1 MKPDNS
7 GLRAKIMGTGSCL
20 PEKILTNHDIEKIVD
35 TSSDWI
41 IDRTGI
47 SSRRIAA
54 DDEAA
59 SDLALVASE
68 LALEAA
74 GVSPEELDLILV
86 GTFTPDSPF
95 PTVGNILQAR
105 LGAVNAVGFD
115 VSATCSGF
123 LYVLSI
129 VDAYVRSGRYKKI
142 LAVGVD
148 VLSKVLDW
156 TDRGTCILF
165 GDGAGAAVIEPSV
178 NSSGII
184 DVGIGSDGTLG
195 DILYLPGGGSRIP
208 ASNESVANRDHF
220 IKMNGNEVFK
230 VAVKT
235 MERISIEILEKN
247 NIEPSDISIMIPH
260 QANVRIIQAVAKRLD
275 MPMDKV
281 FINLDKYGNTSA
293 GTIPI
298 AIDEAVREGRL
309 KEGDIILMAAFGG
322 GLTWASALY
331 RW

>member
-1 MKPDNS
+1 MSQNNNN
-7 GLRAKIMGTGSCL
+7 LRAKIIGTGSCL
-20 PEKILTNHDIEKIVD
+20 PEKVMTNFDIEKLVD
-35 TSSDWI
+35 TNNDWI
-41 IDRTGI
+41 IERTGI
-47 SSRRIAA
+47 SSRRIASKE
-54 DDEAA
+54 EAA
-59 SDLALVASE
+59 SDFAFVASQR
-68 LALEAA
+68 ALESA
-74 GVSPEELDLILV
+74 GVKAEELDLILV
-86 GTFTPDSPF
+86 GTFTGDSPF

-148 VLSKVLDW
+148 ALSKVLDW

-165 GDGAGAAVIEPSV
+165 GDGAGAAVIEPSE
-178 NSSGII
+178 NSSGLI
-184 DVGIGSDGTLG
+184 DVNIGSDGTLG

-208 ASNESVANRDHF
+208 ASKESVERGDHF

-235 MERISIEILEKN
+235 MERISIEILENN
-247 NIEPSDISIMIPH
+247 NIDPSEVSIMVPH
-260 QANVRIIQAVAKRLD
+260 QANVRIIQAVAKRLE
-275 MPMDKV
+275 MPMDKIY
-281 FINLDKYGNTSA
+281 INLDKYGNTSA

-298 AIDEAVREGRL
+298 ALDEAVREGRM
-309 KEGDIILMAAFGG
+309 KKGDLVLMAAFGG

>member
-1 MKPDNS
+1 MNPSNNN
-7 GLRAKIMGTGSCL
+7 LRAKIIGTGSCL
-20 PEKILTNHDIEKIVD
+20 PEKILTNHDIEKMVD
-35 TSSDWI
+35 TSHDWI

-47 SSRRIAA
+47 SSRRISAE
-54 DDEAA
+54 DEAA

-68 LALEAA
+68 LALESA
-74 GVSPEELDLILV
+74 GVSPEEIDLILV
-86 GTFTPDSPF
+86 GTFTADSPF

-115 VSATCSGF
+115 ISATCSGF
-123 LYVLSI
+123 LYVLSV
-129 VDAYVRSGRYKKI
+129 VDAYVRSGKYKKI

-148 VLSKVLDW
+148 VLSKFLDW

-165 GDGAGAAVIEPSV
+165 GDGAGAAVIEPSE
-178 NSSGII
+178 NGSGII
-184 DVGIGSDGTLG
+184 DVNIGSDGTLG
-195 DILYLPGGGSRIP
+195 DILYLPGGGSRMP
-208 ASNESVANRDHF
+208 ASVDTVKSGQHF

-230 VAVKT
+230 IAVKT

-247 NIEPSDISIMIPH
+247 NIDPSDVSIMIPH
-260 QANVRIIQAVAKRLD
+260 QANARIIQAVAKRLEV
-275 MPMDKV
+275 PMEKV

-309 KEGDIILMAAFGG
+309 KDGDIMLMAAFGG